1 MECEESTAL
10 CQHKNNFTFWS
21 LLSEFILDNKF
32 LFTLFICILITIPFK
47 DILLPHLIGSL
58 YTSIKQKNNLI
69 YFYIGGIVGLVI
81 VIQIVY
87 IISDYLRSVMLPMM
101 QKFVRERIIRHIID
115 TNSTNYDEVRI
126 GIIISTLLKLP
137 LNIYN
142 IVDKWR
148 YSYIP
153 AFVTLF
159 FAFFYFL
166 WVDIYLGILYSIV
179 VIIFCFVVW
188 QTFNSCLDASV
199 DRDKYFNSTHDIVD
213 DVLRNMITVTSNNT
227 LENEF
232 EKMDVSHNIYSAKT
246 KETLKCSLT
255 GKYVV
260 ISSVIVYFIFLSW
273 YCYTIKKLDTGRFI
287 TILIIMFIVINTIL
301 NVTTSLNDTLLKWG
315 IIQNSLSI
323 FDVCEPITH
332 VYKEEARVKEGIVFQ
347 DVYFTHENGRRVF
360 KNFNVV
366 IPIGKVSIIEG
377 DNGSGKSTLVRLLLR
392 YHKPQCGEIFINGVP
407 YSSLNPTDIRKSI
420 AYIPQNPILLN
431 RTIYDNIVYGNSEPY
446 TKEYINNVFLKLNLE
461 TFLKTLP
468 KGIDTEVGTYGSYL
482 SGGQKQVIWIIKTLL
497 MDPMIVI
504 MDEPTASIDEENKE
518 LVVQLLTQM
527 IDEKNRT
534 VIMITHDNYFKI
546 GKGNVSQEYNS
557 IILGT

>member
-1 MECEESTAL
+1 M

-21 LLSEFILDNKF
+21 LLSEFISNNKF

-47 DILLPHLIGSL
+47 DIFLPHLIGSL

-69 YFYIGGIVGLVI
+69 YIYIGGIIGLVI

-87 IISDYLRSVMLPMM
+87 IISDYLRSIMLPMM

-115 TNSTNYDEVRI
+115 TTSTNYDEVRI

-153 AFVTLF
+153 AFVTLV
-159 FAFFYFL
+159 FALFYFL

-179 VIIFCFVVW
+179 VVIFFFVIW
-188 QTFNSCLDASV
+188 QTFNSCLEASV
-199 DRDKYFNSTHDIVD
+199 ERDKYFNSTHDIVD
-213 DVLRNMITVTSNNT
+213 DVLRNMITVTANNT
-227 LENEF
+227 LEDEF
-232 EKMDVSHNIYSAKT
+232 NKMDVAHTVYSIKT
-246 KETLKCSLT
+246 KDTLKCSLT
-255 GKYVV
+255 GKYIV
-260 ISSVIVYFIFLSW
+260 IMSVIVYFIFLTW
-273 YCYTIKKLDTGRFI
+273 YCYKIKKLETGRFI

-332 VYKEEARVKEGIVFQ
+332 TYKEEARIKEGIVFQ
-347 DVYFTHENGRRVF
+347 DVYFSHVNGRRVF
-360 KNFNVV
+360 NNFNLT

-377 DNGSGKSTLVRLLLR
+377 DNGSGKSTMVRLLLR

-407 YSSLNPTDIRKSI
+407 YSSLNPDDIRRSI

-431 RTIYDNIVYGNSEPY
+431 RTVYDNIVYGNSKSI
-446 TKEYINNVFLKLNLE
+446 TKENVIDIFSQLNLD

-468 KGIDTEVGTYGSYL
+468 NGIDTEVGTYGSYL
-482 SGGQKQVIWIIKTLL
+482 SGGQKQVIWIIKTMI

-504 MDEPTASIDEENKE
+504 MDEPTASIDEENKD
-518 LVVQLLTQM
+518 LVVKLLRQM
-527 IDEKNRT
+527 IDGKKRT
-534 VIMITHDNYFKI
+534 IIMITHDQLFKI
-546 GKGNVSQEYNS
+546 ADNSVTQEYNS

>member
-1 MECEESTAL
+1 MECEAV

-21 LLSEFILDNKF
+21 LLSEFISNNKF

-47 DILLPHLIGSL
+47 DIFLPHLIGSL

-69 YFYIGGIVGLVI
+69 YIYIGGIIGLVI

-87 IISDYLRSVMLPMM
+87 IISDYLRSIMLPMM

-115 TNSTNYDEVRI
+115 TTSTNYDEVRI

-153 AFVTLF
+153 AFVTLV
-159 FAFFYFL
+159 FALFYFL

-179 VIIFCFVVW
+179 VVIFFFVIW
-188 QTFNSCLDASV
+188 QTFNSCLEASV
-199 DRDKYFNSTHDIVD
+199 ERDKYFNSTHDIVD
-213 DVLRNMITVTSNNT
+213 DVLRNMITVTANNT
-227 LENEF
+227 LEDEF
-232 EKMDVSHNIYSAKT
+232 NKMDVAHTVYSIKT
-246 KETLKCSLT
+246 KDTLKCSLT
-255 GKYVV
+255 GKYIV
-260 ISSVIVYFIFLSW
+260 IMSVIVYFIFLTW
-273 YCYTIKKLDTGRFI
+273 YCYKIKKLETGRFI

-332 VYKEEARVKEGIVFQ
+332 TYKEEARIKEGIVFQ
-347 DVYFTHENGRRVF
+347 DVYFSHVNGRRVF
-360 KNFNVV
+360 NNFNLT

-377 DNGSGKSTLVRLLLR
+377 DNGSGKSTMVRLLLR

-407 YSSLNPTDIRKSI
+407 YSSLNPDDIRRSI

-431 RTIYDNIVYGNSEPY
+431 RTVYDNIVYGNSKSI
-446 TKEYINNVFLKLNLE
+446 TKENVIDIFSQLNLD

-468 KGIDTEVGTYGSYL
+468 NGIDTEVGTYGSYL
-482 SGGQKQVIWIIKTLL
+482 SGGQKQVIWIIKTMI

-504 MDEPTASIDEENKE
+504 MDEPTASIDEENKD
-518 LVVQLLTQM
+518 LVVKLLRQM
-527 IDEKNRT
+527 IDGKKRT
-534 VIMITHDNYFKI
+534 IIMITHDQLFKI
-546 GKGNVSQEYNS
+546 ADNSVTQEYNS